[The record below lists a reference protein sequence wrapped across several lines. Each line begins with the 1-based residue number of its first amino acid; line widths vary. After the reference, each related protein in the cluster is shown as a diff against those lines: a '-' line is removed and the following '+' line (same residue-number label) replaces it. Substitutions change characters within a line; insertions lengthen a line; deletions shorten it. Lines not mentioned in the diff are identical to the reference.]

1 MKNGKKINKKRLGF
15 IVERQSDSNFIEY
28 LHKAYFKDKFDVVI
42 IPTIDKAALLS
53 SSRAIASVLLG
64 KGINHVF
71 TMYDVKEESAEEHLE
86 YLHYTL
92 KRQGVDKDTTV
103 IVVEPFIDSWILSGY
118 VDDVEEIKSMNLK
131 TQLDKLKSF
140 GFEEKPFEFGQK
152 QLDFSKMMKNKN
164 FENFIHK
171 VEERI

>member
-1 MKNGKKINKKRLGF
+1 MKNGKKIDKKRLGF
-15 IVERQSDSNFIEY
+15 IVEGQSDYNFMEY
-28 LHKAYFKDKFDVVI
+28 LHQTYFKDKFDMVI
-42 IPTIDKAALLS
+42 IPAMSKASLIS

-103 IVVEPFIDSWILSGY
+103 IIVEPFMVSWILSGY
-118 VDDVEEIKSMNLK
+118 LDDVEEIKSMNLT

-140 GFEEKPFEFGQK
+140 GFEEKPFEFGHK
-152 QLDFSKMMKNKN
+152 ELDFSKMMKNKN